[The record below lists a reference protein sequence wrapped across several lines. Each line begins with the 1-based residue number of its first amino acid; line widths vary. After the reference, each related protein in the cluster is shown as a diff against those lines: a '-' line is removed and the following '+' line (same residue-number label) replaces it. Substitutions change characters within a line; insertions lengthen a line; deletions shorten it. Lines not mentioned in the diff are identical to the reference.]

1 MASSNG
7 GGGAG
12 AHVASSIRRG
22 VSVADILKKFD
33 QKKHIQL
40 GGHKRV
46 QNGRNQQQQ
55 GGSSV
60 PSLQLHFCF
69 EIFN

>member
-1 MASSNG
+1 MASSNGG

-40 GGHKRV
+40 GGGHKRV
-46 QNGRNQQQQ
+46 QNGRHQQQQQQ
-55 GGSSV
+55 G
-60 PSLQLHFCF
+60 
-69 EIFN
+69 